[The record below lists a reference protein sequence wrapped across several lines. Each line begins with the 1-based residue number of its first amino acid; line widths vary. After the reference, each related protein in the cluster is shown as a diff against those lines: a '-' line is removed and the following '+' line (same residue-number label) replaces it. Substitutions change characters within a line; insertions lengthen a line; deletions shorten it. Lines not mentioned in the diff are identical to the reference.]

1 MTSFFLARGE
11 SRSFSFQ
18 ALAQTEKEARA
29 ALCKTLTK
37 HGKQYQIS
45 PSWWKDETLIDIYVE
60 KIQLNKGYRDG
71 SAL

>member
-1 MTSFFLARGE
+1 MKTLYLAKGE

-18 ALAQTEKEARA
+18 ALAETEKEARA
-29 ALCKTLTK
+29 ALCKSLTK

-60 KIQLNKGYRDG
+60 EIQLNKGYRDG